1 MGLLQ
6 LLVEKDIFVKIK
18 LSFLPVGHT
27 HDDVD
32 QFFSKINAELLRRDI
47 FTVNDLH
54 TAVKQSFNPVPVC
67 IHLEKMGMFVPWLL
81 ESMENQIEGTS
92 KPHCFLF
99 KRGPSG
105 RAGHFYRQ
113 LMQTSKSTTVDCWFP
128 ANNPDGF
135 NIFKEGG
142 VETLDI
148 EKVPCVPLKPLD
160 IPKIQETVDT
170 MQFAMPEADVAWW
183 TKTLEIMQEQDE
195 GACEECSSC
204 RQAQSECISSK
215 NDSASVRKTKSAVSR
230 QQTKTLRSHIL
241 EVQHELYEDWLP
253 PKRVAVARASIAEG
267 LFVLCFLCFTNSS
280 LRNTK

>member
-6 LLVEKDIFVKIK
+6 LLVEKDVFVKIK

-47 FTVNDLH
+47 FTINDLH
-54 TAVKQSFNPVPVC
+54 TAVRQSFYPVPIC

-81 ESMENQIEGTS
+81 EAMENQIDGTS

-113 LMQTSKSTTVDCWFP
+113 LMQTSKSTTADCWFP
-128 ANNPDGF
+128 ANNADGF
-135 NIFKEGG
+135 DIFKEDGILN
-142 VETLDI
+142 LDVT
-148 EKVPCVPLKPLD
+148 KVPCVPLKPVD
-160 IPKIQETVDT
+160 IPKIRETVEAMEFT
-170 MQFAMPEADVAWW
+170 MSESDLAWW
-183 TKTLEIMQEQDE
+183 KTTLDRMKEEDD
-195 GACEECSSC
+195 GACDVCSSC
-204 RQAQSECISSK
+204 RHAQSECVSSK
-215 NDSASVRKTKSAVSR
+215 NDAPDVRKSKSATSR

-241 EVQHELYEDWLP
+241 DVEHELYENWVPPQRLP
-253 PKRVAVARASIAEG
+253 QQPQDVESGLTHSIWDTLEI
-267 LFVLCFLCFTNSS
+267 
-280 LRNTK
+280 